1 MTEGQQTPERKWALI
16 KRILD
21 TALGLAPEERDRYL
35 DKACEGDK
43 ELRDEIDSLLSHEDS
58 KFLEVP
64 AVPGMS
70 AGNRDP
76 QLQLGTLLDRYEIL
90 SLIGAGGMG
99 EVYRATDTKL
109 NRPVAIKI
117 LPTRLAERPERR
129 RRFDREAQVISKLN
143 HPNICTL
150 HDVGSFN
157 DIDYLVMEY
166 IEGETLSEKLKA
178 GALPLAMALD
188 YAEQILRGLAKAHEA
203 GIVHRDLKPDNVMLT
218 REGVKLLDFGLAKF
232 TGTDFRSASASIQNT
247 LAGDPGALT
256 QSIMTQ
262 HGVVLGTVPYMAPEQ
277 VEGRPA
283 TPLSDQFSFGAM
295 FYEMLSGERAFQAGS
310 ATPSYERILHG
321 EPALLGEIRP
331 EVDDEIAKTIERCL
345 QKKPEDRFDSTHDL
359 QSRLTECR
367 ARLDR
372 ADGKTRPPLRR
383 IAITIG
389 ALLVVG
395 AGFAL
400 LAQRGEII
408 RWLERDTLVLA
419 EQFVEKGELN
429 QAYRLLHGLRKK
441 LPDDA
446 VVESVF
452 ERFTIPVN
460 VVSDPP
466 GAQVQVREYASV
478 DMPWIELG
486 ATPLQ
491 GVRIPYA
498 LMEWTISKPGYE
510 PFNGAPFGERP
521 FSAFANGIT
530 LQAAGDG
537 RPGMVRV
544 PGGPI
549 QRQGFPLVVV
559 GGYWLDTYEV
569 TNERYKHF
577 VDANGYEEPSHWTD
591 VFAADSTV
599 DSADSL
605 LSGFV
610 DRSGSPGPAG
620 WTNGEFEQET
630 ANLPVG
636 GVSWYEA
643 AAFCRFEGKQL
654 PTLFHWSAATIQ
666 DQVSDIV
673 NLSNFEGQGPQP
685 AGRHLGMSDF
695 GSYDMAGN
703 AAEWVWNAAQSGR
716 YRLGGSWKDP
726 SYTFQVDADSRPATS
741 RDETSGFRCAVYDA
755 PPDAALLRRYV
766 HYRDDEKFATV
777 SDEIY
782 AAYSRMYTYDR
793 TGLDATLDNT
803 DDSAPHWRRETV
815 SFAAAYG
822 GERVLAHLFIP
833 RDAEPPYQ
841 SVIWVPGNDAFYLP
855 PGGTLASPYLFDFIP
870 QNRRVLVYPVF
881 KGTYERHMP
890 FSFAPNEWR
899 DLIVAWSKDLSRT
912 VDYLEEREDFDAE
925 KIAYYGFSS
934 GAVYAPI
941 FTAVD
946 SRFRASIILA
956 GGLKSDFAPEV
967 NAATF
972 APHSNVPTLM
982 INGQNDFLNR
992 LETSQL
998 PLLDMLGAGNAD
1010 KKHARL
1016 AGGHLVSDRT
1026 ALKEEVLGWLD
1037 RYLGEPM

>member
-1 MTEGQQTPERKWALI
+1 MTEDKQTSERKWALV

-21 TALGLAPEERDRYL
+21 TALGLSPVERDRYL
-35 DKACEGDK
+35 DNACEGDN

-64 AVPGMS
+64 AVSNISPGS
-70 AGNRDP
+70 SDP
-76 QLQLGTLLDRYEIL
+76 QLQLGTLVDRYEIL
-90 SLIGAGGMG
+90 SLIGVGGMG

-117 LPTRLAERPERR
+117 LPSRLADHSERR

-157 DIDYLVMEY
+157 EIDYLVMEY
-166 IEGETLSEKLKA
+166 IEGETLAEKLKA
-178 GALPLAMALD
+178 GALPVATALD

-232 TGTDFRSASASIQNT
+232 TGVDFRSVSASVQST
-247 LAGDPGALT
+247 LAGDPGAST
-256 QSIMTQ
+256 KSIMTQ
-262 HGVVLGTVPYMAPEQ
+262 HGAVLGTVPYMAPEQ
-277 VEGRPA
+277 IKGRAA
-283 TPLSDQFSFGAM
+283 TLLSDQFSFGAT
-295 FYEMLSGERAFQAGS
+295 FYEMLSGERAFHAGS
-310 ATPSYERILHG
+310 ATPPYERILHG
-321 EPALLGEIRP
+321 EPAPLRDIRP
-331 EVDDEIAKTIERCL
+331 EVDDEIAQTIERCL
-345 QKKPEDRFDSTHDL
+345 QKEPEDRFPSTHDL
-359 QSRLTECR
+359 QNRVTECR
-367 ARLDR
+367 ARLD
-372 ADGKTRPPLRR
+372 AGNSRPSLRR
-383 IAITIG
+383 IAITVG
-389 ALLVVG
+389 ALLAVV
-395 AGFAL
+395 AGSAL
-400 LAQRGEII
+400 FAQRGEFL
-408 RWLERDTLVLA
+408 RWIERDTLVLA
-419 EQFVEKGELN
+419 EQFVETGELN
-429 QAYRLLHGLRKK
+429 QAYRLLQGLRRK
-441 LPDDA
+441 LPGDA
-446 VVESVF
+446 VVQSMF

-466 GAQVQVREYASV
+466 GARVRVRDYASV
-478 DMPWIELG
+478 DVPWIELG

-498 LMEWTISKPGYE
+498 LMEWTITKPGYE
-510 PFNGAPFGERP
+510 PFNGAPFGNRP
-521 FSAFANGIT
+521 FSAFANGLT
-530 LQAAGDG
+530 LRATGDG
-537 RPGMVRV
+537 RPGMVRI
-544 PGGPI
+544 PGGPF
-549 QRQGFPLVVV
+549 QRQGFPPVVV
-559 GGYWLDTYEV
+559 GDYWLDTYEV
-569 TNERYKHF
+569 SNERYQRF
-577 VDANGYEEPSHWTD
+577 VDANGYANSSHWAD
-591 VFAADSTV
+591 LFAVDSTI
-599 DSADSL
+599 DSPDSL
-605 LSGFV
+605 LTGFV

-620 WTNGEFEQET
+620 WTNGEFEQGS
-630 ANLPVG
+630 ANFPVS

-666 DQVSDIV
+666 YQVSDIV
-673 NLSNFEGQGPQP
+673 NSSNFEGQGPQP
-685 AGRHLGMSDF
+685 AGQQLGMSDF
-695 GSYDMAGN
+695 GSFDMAGN
-703 AAEWVWNAAQSGR
+703 VAEWVWNEAQSGR

-741 RDETSGFRCAVYDA
+741 RDETSGFRCAEYDA
-755 PPDAALLRRYV
+755 PPDAALLQRYV
-766 HYRDDEKFATV
+766 HYRDDAKLPTV

-793 TGLDATLDNT
+793 TDLDATLDNT
-803 DDSAPHWRRETV
+803 DDSSPHWRRETV

-841 SVIWVPGNDAFYLP
+841 SVIWVPGNDALYLP
-855 PGGTLASPYLFDFIP
+855 PGGALASPYLFDFIP
-870 QNRRVLVYPVF
+870 QNGRVLVYPVF
-881 KGTYERHMP
+881 KGTYERHIP

-925 KIAYYGFSS
+925 NIAYYGFSA

-946 SRFRASIILA
+946 PRFRASILLA
-956 GGLKSDFAPEV
+956 AGLKSDFAPEV
-967 NAATF
+967 NITTF
-972 APHSNVPTLM
+972 ASRSYVPSLM
-982 INGQNDFLNR
+982 INGQNDFISR
-992 LETSQL
+992 LESSQL
-998 PLLDMLGAGNAD
+998 PLLDMLGAGDAD
-1010 KKHARL
+1010 KKHVRL
-1016 AGGHLVSDRT
+1016 AGGHIVSDRT